1 MQPARILLTGATG
14 YIGGTILSK
23 LRSSQDERVKTSQI
37 DVLIRG
43 EDKVSLFEN
52 LGVKAITF
60 QSLDET
66 DFIRKVSSNY
76 DVIIN
81 TASASHAASAVAM
94 ISGLHDRER
103 ATGQKTHFI
112 HTSGTSNLGDNPI
125 TKTYTE
131 SRELLDT
138 DDIYKYEQDRQAKEP
153 YPQRA
158 GDLAVFS
165 TGIELG
171 VKTTII
177 MPPNIFGFGTGPG
190 NKLSIQIPDLVRTA
204 IKLGQAVVIG
214 DGTGEWDHVHV
225 EDLAELYELVLRKVL
240 NGDEDVP
247 YGANGMLFAETGRH
261 TWMDVSKGVA
271 SAGLELGALPTDEVR
286 SVSLEE
292 AASWNAYVSKQLRE
306 LGFASNSR
314 SKAVRS
320 RALGWAPHREAE
332 WKLTFKADFQAVLDQ
347 GR

>member
-1 MQPARILLTGATG
+1 MR
-14 YIGGTILSK
+14 
-23 LRSSQDERVKTSQI
+23 RSSHETY
-37 DVLIRG
+37 LIC
-43 EDKVSLFEN
+43 N
-52 LGVKAITF
+52 
-60 QSLDET
+60 Q
-66 DFIRKVSSNY
+66 
-76 DVIIN
+76 
-81 TASASHAASAVAM
+81 
-94 ISGLHDRER
+94 
-103 ATGQKTHFI
+103 
-112 HTSGTSNLGDNPI
+112 TSGTSNLGDNPI

-306 LGFASNSR
+306 LGFAS
-314 SKAVRS
+314 K
-320 RALGWAPHREAE
+320 
-332 WKLTFKADFQAVLDQ
+332 
-347 GR
+347 